1 MISCDIIT
9 FVYGKIL
16 DLRCSDM
23 KKILSLLILITV
35 LLSTVF
41 VMPANAAYDEQMEAL
56 ELYSDCA
63 YLVSADNGEVIF
75 DKNAGKQTPPASLT
89 KVVSAIVVLENCENL
104 DTPVTVP
111 EACIRELDGTGSS
124 LGGLKAGEVVTVY
137 NLLACMLIQSANEA
151 ATTLADYISGGDR
164 AKFISMMNEVAG
176 RLGCVNSHFVNP
188 HGLHDENQYVTAE
201 DMATFILHAL
211 EFPAFEEIVG
221 KSSYTLPAT
230 NLQGERKLINTNYL
244 LNSGYKDYYCKYV
257 KGGKTG
263 STSAAGRC
271 VVAYASNDGY
281 NYVGVAL
288 NSTFD
293 DVDGDGVEENGA
305 FLDTKEMFEWAFR
318 NIELVAIS
326 DTSMIVCQLP
336 VKYAKSIDSITL
348 SPGETVYSLVPSGTD
363 SGSLLVEPIEGTVP
377 EYVKAPVKKGD
388 VICRAKVLYAGNV
401 IKEIDLVASMDAKLG
416 VFAVIGTVAKDLS
429 SNWLFKF
436 VIIPA
441 AVIVLILFIVLFVRR
456 KRKKESASYRSAKA
470 GSYKVLNYND
480 FTKLR

>member
-1 MISCDIIT
+1 
-9 FVYGKIL
+9 
-16 DLRCSDM
+16 M
-23 KKILSLLILITV
+23 KKILSILMLITV
-35 LLSTVF
+35 LLSSAF

-89 KVVSAIVVLENCENL
+89 KVITAIVVLENCDNL
-104 DTPVTVP
+104 DTVVTVP
-111 EACIRELDGTGSS
+111 ESCIKELDGTGSS
-124 LGGLKAGEVVTVY
+124 LGGLKAGENLSVY
-137 NLLACMLIQSANEA
+137 NLLASMLIQSANEA
-151 ATTLADYISGGDR
+151 ANTLADYISGGDR
-164 AKFISMMNEVAG
+164 AKFISMMNEVAE
-176 RLGCVNSHFVNP
+176 RLGCENSHFMNP

-230 NLQGERKLINTNYL
+230 NLQDERNLINTNYL

-271 VVAYASNDGY
+271 VVAFASNDGY

-288 NSTFD
+288 NSVFE

-305 FLDTKEMFEWAFR
+305 FLDTKEMFEWAFK

-336 VKYAKSIDSITL
+336 IKYAKSIDEITL

-363 SGSLLVEPIEGTVP
+363 SGSLLVEPIESTVP
-377 EYVKAPVKKGD
+377 EFVKAPVKKGD
-388 VICRAKVLYAGNV
+388 VICRARVMYAGNV
-401 IKEIDLVASMDAKLG
+401 IKEIDLVASMDAKMG
-416 VFAVIGTVAKDLS
+416 VFAVIGTVAKELS
-429 SNWLFKF
+429 SSLIFKIAAPA
-436 VIIPA
+436 VIIA
-441 AVIVLILFIVLFVRR
+441 LIILVVFIMRMKRR
-456 KRKKESASYRSAKA
+456 KSTTYSSAR
-470 GSYKVLNYND
+470 GSNYKVLNYND
-480 FTKLR
+480 FTRLR